1 MTRSLRT
8 IARSIR
14 GGSLS
19 ARRACEECLELL
31 EAGADLGAF
40 WHVDAARALEAADS
54 VDRMLAAGVDPGPLC
69 GVPIAA
75 KDAFA
80 VAGMP
85 GGAGGPEQI
94 ARRDAVAVGR
104 LRRAGAILVGTCAM
118 HQLGWGMSGQ
128 TPGRATCRNPLD
140 RTLQP
145 GGSSSGSAVAVAAG
159 IVPLALGG
167 DTGGSVRQ
175 PAAWC
180 RVVGYKPAQR
190 TIPRTGLIPLSPALD
205 TVGWLT
211 ADVDGSRLAAEVLGE
226 PVRQLEQPVRGLRLG
241 IDRAVL
247 EASDPT
253 VAAAVDEAVR
263 GLERQGAR
271 LVPLPL
277 PGLPARLGALYAA
290 DLAAAWHVRAAADPE
305 SFGADVHAGIE
316 AGLRVSAVAY
326 LEARAAR
333 EHARSRTRLAGVDAV
348 VCPTCPLRPPRLEAP
363 DDVRRAGLLT
373 RPFNLLDWPAISVP
387 VGDEAVGLQIAVP
400 RGAEPVLWTLAAAAE
415 RG

>member
-1 MTRSLRT
+1 MRSLRA
-8 IARSIR
+8 IAREIR

-19 ARRACEECLELL
+19 ARVACEECLVLL
-31 EAGADLGAF
+31 ESCADLGAF
-40 WHVDAARALEAADS
+40 WHVDAERALVAADA
-54 VDRMLAAGVDPGPLC
+54 VDRMLAAGGDPGPLG
-69 GVPIAA
+69 GVPIAV

-85 GGAGGPEQI
+85 GGAGGPVEI
-94 ARRDAVAVGR
+94 ARRDAAVVSR
-104 LRRAGAILVGTCAM
+104 LRGAGAIVVGTCAM

-128 TPGRATCRNPLD
+128 TPGRPTCRNPLD
-140 RTLQP
+140 RSLQP

-180 RVVGYKPAQR
+180 RVVGYKPSQR
-190 TIPRTGLIPLSPALD
+190 AVSRGGLMPLSPALD

-211 ADVDGSRLAAEVLGE
+211 ADVDGSRLVAELLGE
-226 PVRQLEQPVRGLRLG
+226 PVRQIEQPVRGLRIG
-241 IDRAVL
+241 IDTTVL
-247 EASDPT
+247 EGCDPI
-253 VAAAVDEAVR
+253 VAAAVDEALR
-263 GLERQGAR
+263 GLEQQGAT

-290 DLAAAWHVRAAADPE
+290 DLAAAWHVRAAANPE
-305 SFGADVHAGIE
+305 IFGADVRAGIE

-326 LEARAAR
+326 FEARAAR
-333 EHARSRTRLAGVDAV
+333 EEARARTRLVGVDAV
-348 VCPTCPLRPPRLEAP
+348 ASPTCPLLPPPLEAP
-363 DDVRRAGLLT
+363 DDVRSAGLLT

-387 VGDEAVGLQIAVP
+387 VGERPVGLQIAVP

-415 RG
+415 RD